1 MNFSHIGRCLLAVL
15 VTLGF
20 PAVPRAFAAE
30 AKGGACQLSVFAM
43 PVTMEGM
50 RASVPVKVDGKQTR
64 FWLDSG
70 AWFSIM
76 SLAKA
81 QELGLA
87 VTAAPKG
94 LTMSGI
100 GGSFR
105 PKIARIKDFAVVGA
119 ELHDVDFL
127 VGGSDAGNGFI
138 GRNLLAAYDTE
149 FDLPHGRV
157 GLVTPINCAKST
169 AMAYWAGD
177 HPYFSVELLRG
188 PAGGVVRDLN
198 LPVIVNGVK
207 IVAAIDSGATTILTR
222 RAAERAGIDLSGP
235 DVVPTSGISGF
246 GRSYARGWV
255 VPVAS
260 VAIGD
265 ETILR
270 TRLLVIDGTMGEG
283 EGAPDMLLGVDFLLA
298 HHVYVSQGQR
308 RIYFTYTGGKP
319 FVSAYADKPAPAG
332 AALPGGPSPAAKA
345 AVPEGMRRVEAT
357 DTAAAPVRA
366 DEFARRGSARLAGGD
381 TRGAITDFSEA
392 IRLDPGNASYFAQ
405 RAKAHG
411 EAGEDETART
421 DFDRAIALAPNDPKL
436 LTARAWIR
444 RGEKDEAG
452 ARADAEAAAKLTPP
466 ASLEMNT
473 IAGLMIELGDAARA
487 ASLLNATIAAHKDD
501 ARYATLLNTRCWA
514 RGLAAVE
521 LDAALVD
528 CNLAIRLAGKAGG
541 ILDSRALVR
550 FRQRNYAAALADY
563 DVVLKGHEDEARFA
577 WSRYMRGQT
586 RTALGRADAGKIDH
600 DAAIKA
606 DATVLDRARRYGL

>member
-1 MNFSHIGRCLLAVL
+1 M
-15 VTLGF
+15 
-20 PAVPRAFAAE
+20 
-30 AKGGACQLSVFAM
+30 
-43 PVTMEGM
+43 
-50 RASVPVKVDGKQTR
+50 
-64 FWLDSG
+64 
-70 AWFSIM
+70 
-76 SLAKA
+76 
-81 QELGLA
+81 
-87 VTAAPKG
+87 
-94 LTMSGI
+94 
-100 GGSFR
+100 
-105 PKIARIKDFAVVGA
+105 
-119 ELHDVDFL
+119 
-127 VGGSDAGNGFI
+127 
-138 GRNLLAAYDTE
+138 
-149 FDLPHGRV
+149 
-157 GLVTPINCAKST
+157 
-169 AMAYWAGD
+169 
-177 HPYFSVELLRG
+177 
-188 PAGGVVRDLN
+188 
-198 LPVIVNGVK
+198 
-207 IVAAIDSGATTILTR
+207 
-222 RAAERAGIDLSGP
+222 
-235 DVVPTSGISGF
+235 
-246 GRSYARGWV
+246 
-255 VPVAS
+255 
-260 VAIGD
+260 
-265 ETILR
+265 
-270 TRLLVIDGTMGEG
+270 
-283 EGAPDMLLGVDFLLA
+283 
-298 HHVYVSQGQR
+298 
-308 RIYFTYTGGKP
+308 
-319 FVSAYADKPAPAG
+319 
-332 AALPGGPSPAAKA
+332 
-345 AVPEGMRRVEAT
+345 
-357 DTAAAPVRA
+357 
-366 DEFARRGSARLAGGD
+366 
-381 TRGAITDFSEA
+381 RGAITDFSEA